1 MWPTSTNREGDTE
14 QSSILVSIAQARCGL
29 LPRIQ
34 TGLLYPSSYLF
45 QSLKRDVAYFHFSQ
59 QIRSDHF
66 EALFQSLKRD
76 VAYFHRNGNVVLRT
90 RNGFQSLKRDVAY
103 FHCIWLHFYLHTLL
117 VSIAQARCGLLPR
130 AVRNTIPNAA
140 IMFQSLKR
148 DVAYFHPAGNVEY
161 PAVYVVSIAQAR
173 CGLLPQTP
181 HSNEPRE
188 LWL

>member
-1 MWPTSTNREGDTE
+1 M
-14 QSSILVSIAQARCGL
+14 
-29 LPRIQ
+29 
-34 TGLLYPSSYLF
+34 
-45 QSLKRDVAYFHFSQ
+45 AYFHFSQ

-103 FHCIWLHFYLHTLL
+103 FHCIWLHFYLHTFL
-117 VSIAQARCGLLPR
+117 VSIAQARCGLLPPG
-130 AVRNTIPNAA
+130 ATGGTNNPPGG
-140 IMFQSLKR
+140 FQSLKR
-148 DVAYFHPAGNVEY
+148 DVAYFHVHDVAYFHPAGNVEY

-181 HSNEPRE
+181 HYDETRE
-188 LWL
+188 LWLFQSLKRDVAYFHAH

>member
-103 FHCIWLHFYLHTLL
+103 FHCIWLHFYLHTFL
-117 VSIAQARCGLLPR
+117 
-130 AVRNTIPNAA
+130 
-140 IMFQSLKR
+140 
-148 DVAYFHPAGNVEY
+148 
-161 PAVYVVSIAQAR
+161 VSIAQAR

-181 HSNEPRE
+181 HYDETRE
-188 LWL
+188 LWLFQSLKRDVAYFHAH